1 MSNDVTPFLVTFWMI
16 SWRVL
21 ATNLERKD
29 REALGLSID
38 SRGHLDS
45 GAIGKPSAAEIVAE
59 QREQLTSLMRHETM
73 PSEAEPTVYCGGRWS
88 TRSDLWCLSIRVWAE
103 SLQRGLRMGVDF
115 GNLSDVP
122 PARIFRGQNK
132 PALYGSVNND
142 NSQSSND
149 VAPLTVNKQT
159 QEIRHQQAVKE
170 AQEDQAEED
179 LQKFYQVTLMSMA
192 GTAVIIAC
200 LACCICICCCRSKKK
215 KPDPLIGAQQT

>member
-73 PSEAEPTVYCGGRWS
+73 PSEAEPTVYCGGGAHAP
-88 TRSDLWCLSIRVWAE
+88 TCGACPL
-103 SLQRGLRMGVDF
+103 GY
-115 GNLSDVP
+115 
-122 PARIFRGQNK
+122 GQNRCK
-132 PALYGSVNND
+132 GDCEWEWTLGICRMSHQPVYFEDKTSPPYTAVSTTH